1 MSRSTRR
8 LFIPSLSVIRDLG
21 VYLDDELLSMKQHV
35 NRIAA
40 TCFFHLRRLRQI
52 RRRIGRD
59 LTVRLI
65 FAFITTRLDYCNL
78 VL

>member
-1 MSRSTRR
+1 MSYY
-8 LFIPSLSVIRDLG
+8 P
-21 VYLDDELLSMKQHV
+21 
-35 NRIAA
+35 RIAA

-65 FAFITTRLDYCNL
+65 LAFITTRLN
-78 VL
+78 